1 MPDTRPKTPV
11 PPGTCDCHMHIYDPA
26 YPLAP
31 TALAAPPPGALRDY
45 LKVRARLGI
54 ARSVVVQPT
63 AYGADNTVTLAAIDA
78 MGASARGVAMVT
90 GNESDGALE
99 QLSLGGM
106 RAFKFRAL
114 PGGVLPWEK
123 LDRMAARAQEF
134 AWFTDIEMDGRALP
148 EHEAQ
153 IARLPGT
160 LMIDHI
166 GKFLEPVSLDHPG
179 VAVLMRLVA
188 SGRTYVKIASPYDS
202 SRSGPPDYKDMSP
215 LVALLAKTAPD
226 RLVWAT
232 NWPHA
237 ALTVEQRPDDAAW
250 LDLMSA
256 WMDETTRRK
265 MLVDNPATLF
275 GF

>member
-1 MPDTRPKTPV
+1 MPDTKPKHPV
-11 PPGTCDCHMHIYDPA
+11 PAGTIDCHMHIYEPE

-31 TALAAPPPGALRDY
+31 TALAAPPPGRLRDY
-45 LKVRARLGI
+45 LRVRTRLGI

-63 AYGADNTVTLAAIDA
+63 AYGADNSCTLAAIDA

-90 GNESDGALE
+90 GGETDDELE
-99 QLSLGGM
+99 RLALGGM

-123 LDRMAARAQEF
+123 LDRMAARAQELD
-134 AWFTDIEMDGRALP
+134 WFTDIEMDGRTLP

-160 LMIDHI
+160 LMFDHI

-188 SGRTYVKIASPYDS
+188 TGRVYVKIASPYDS
-202 SRSGPPDYKDMSP
+202 SRSGPPHYKDMAE
-215 LVALLAKTAPD
+215 LVALLVKTAPD

-237 ALTVEQRPDDAAW
+237 ALAVDQRPDDAAW
-250 LDLMSA
+250 LDLMSD
-256 WMDETTRRK
+256 WMDEKTRRK

>member
-1 MPDTRPKTPV
+1 MPDTRPKHPV

-31 TALAAPPPGALRDY
+31 TAIAAPPPGALRDY
-45 LKVRARLGI
+45 LKVRARLSI

-63 AYGADNTVTLAAIDA
+63 AYGADNSCTLAAIDA

-90 GNESDGALE
+90 GDETDGELE
-99 QLSLGGM
+99 RLALGGM
-106 RAFKFRAL
+106 RAFKFRTL

-123 LDRMAARAQEF
+123 LERMAARAQEL
-134 AWFTDIEMDGRALP
+134 AWFTDIEMDGRTLP

-153 IARLPGT
+153 IARLPGI

-166 GKFLEPVSLDHPG
+166 GKFLEPVPLDHPA
-179 VAVLMRLVA
+179 VAALMRLVA
-188 SGRTYVKIASPYDS
+188 RGRTYLKIASPYDS
-202 SRSGPPDYKDMSP
+202 SRSGPPDYADMAP
-215 LVALLAKTAPD
+215 LVEALVRAAPD
-226 RLVWAT
+226 RLVWAS

-250 LDLMSA
+250 LDLMSH